1 MPCLLQTVPIHY
13 THAGTLGCDK
23 VMQSTPYEANFTLH
37 LLHAVL
43 SFSRM
48 RVVMPLA
55 VCNQHKFRGQGQCT
69 EKDQSV
75 ESYAEL

>member
-1 MPCLLQTVPIHY
+1 
-13 THAGTLGCDK
+13 
-23 VMQSTPYEANFTLH
+23 MQSTPYEANFTLH

-48 RVVMPLA
+48 RVVMTLA

-69 EKDQSV
+69 EEDQSV
-75 ESYAEL
+75 ESYAELYVFCFLFGDRKICHKTIII